1 MITLTEAT
9 TIKIPEI
16 WNDIQVIYAYLGDL
30 CNLTMFHE
38 AIERNDSVISV
49 RFRTC

>member
-9 TIKIPEI
+9 TIKIPKSR
-16 WNDIQVIYAYLGDL
+16 NDIQVIYAYLDDL
-30 CNLTMFHE
+30 YNLTMFHE

-49 RFRTC
+49 